1 MPDLKTFMASLFA
14 WPKALITRARIFPLS
29 IKLIENWYAAL
40 MAYLLKKPTNIRFRN
55 GIRGYLGSNTIYK
68 IVYYLGRNVS
78 LKPVSADI
86 LEVGIRNHKF
96 RAPVKNVDTL
106 EYVFLNEVFNGGTDY
121 HGKTV
126 LDVGAYIGDTATYFW
141 NKGASKIICYEPVKE
156 FFYWLGQNVALNGIN
171 AELYNLGISD
181 KHGEID
187 IRYSEL
193 NCLVGC
199 GGNLTIKIET
209 LSLSEALQ
217 KHGRVDVCKFVSPGC
232 EQAVLNLSDAELLKV
247 PTWFIETTSKR
258 YKAELLDR
266 FSRARFKSAR
276 TIKYSKRSEKWC
288 FLSFKLN

>member
-1 MPDLKTFMASLFA
+1 MTSLFDC
-14 WPKALITRARIFPLS
+14 PKALITRARIFLLS
-29 IKLIENWYAAL
+29 IKFIENWYAAL
-40 MAYLLKKPTNIRFRN
+40 MAYLLKKPMNIKFRN
-55 GIRGYLGSNTIYK
+55 GIQGYLGSNTIYK

-78 LKPVSADI
+78 LKPVSHDI
-86 LEVGIRNHKF
+86 LEVNIGNHKF
-96 RAPVKNVDTL
+96 RAPIKNVDTL
-106 EYVFLNEVFNGGTDY
+106 EYIFLNEVFNGDIDY

-199 GGNLTIKIET
+199 RGNRTIRIET

-217 KHGRVDVCKFVSPGC
+217 KHGRVDVCKYVSPGC
-232 EQAVLNLSDAELLKV
+232 EQAILNLSDAELLKV
-247 PTWFIETTSKR
+247 PAWFIETASVK
-258 YKAELLDR
+258 YKAELSNR
-266 FSRARFKSAR
+266 FSRAGFKSAR
-276 TIKYSKRSEKWC
+276 TIKYSTNSGKWC
-288 FLSFKLN
+288 FLSFELN

>member
-1 MPDLKTFMASLFA
+1 MASLFD
-14 WPKALITRARIFPLS
+14 WPEVLITRARIFLLS

-78 LKPVSADI
+78 LKQVSADI

-96 RAPVKNVDTL
+96 RAPIKNVDTL
-106 EYVFLNEVFNGGTDY
+106 EYVFLNEVFNGDIDY

-141 NKGASKIICYEPVKE
+141 NKGAAKIICYEPVKE
-156 FFYWLGQNVALNGIN
+156 FFYWLGQNVELNGIN

-181 KHGEID
+181 KQGEID
-187 IRYSEL
+187 IMYLEL

-199 GGNLTIKIET
+199 RGNRTIRIET

-232 EQAVLNLSDAELLKV
+232 EQAILNLSDAELLKV
-247 PTWFIETTSKR
+247 PAWFIETTSEK
-258 YKAELLDR
+258 YKAELLNR
-266 FSRARFKSAR
+266 FSRAGFKLAR
-276 TIKYSKRSEKWC
+276 TVKYSTRSEEWC
-288 FLSFKLN
+288 FLFMGLS

>member
-1 MPDLKTFMASLFA
+1 MPDSKTFMASLFD
-14 WPKALITRARIFPLS
+14 WPKALITRARIFLLS

-78 LKPVSADI
+78 LKQVSADI

-96 RAPVKNVDTL
+96 RAPIKNVDTL
-106 EYVFLNEVFNGGTDY
+106 EYVFLNEVFNGDIDY

-141 NKGASKIICYEPVKE
+141 NKGAAKIICYEPVKE
-156 FFYWLGQNVALNGIN
+156 FFYWLGQNVELNGIN

-181 KHGEID
+181 KQGEID
-187 IRYSEL
+187 IMYLEL

-199 GGNLTIKIET
+199 RGDRTIRIET

-232 EQAVLNLSDAELLKV
+232 EQAILNLSDAELLKV
-247 PTWFIETTSKR
+247 PAWFIETTSEKC
-258 YKAELLDR
+258 KAELSNR
-266 FSRARFKSAR
+266 FSRAGFKSAR
-276 TIKYSKRSEKWC
+276 TVKYRTSSEEWC
-288 FLSFKLN
+288 FLFMGLS

>member
-1 MPDLKTFMASLFA
+1 MVSLFD
-14 WPKALITRARIFPLS
+14 WPKALITRARTFLLS

-40 MAYLLKKPTNIRFRN
+40 MAYLLKKPTNIKFRN
-55 GIRGYLGSNTIYK
+55 GIQGYFGSNTIYK
-68 IVYYLGRNVS
+68 IVYYLGCNVS
-78 LKPVSADI
+78 LKQVSADI

-156 FFYWLGQNVALNGIN
+156 FFYWLGQNVELNGIN
-171 AELYNLGISD
+171 AELYNWGISD

-187 IRYSEL
+187 VMYSEL

-199 GGNLTIKIET
+199 GGNRAIKIET
-209 LSLSEALQ
+209 LSLSEVLQ

-232 EQAVLNLSDAELLKV
+232 ERAVLNLSDAELLKV
-247 PTWFIETTSKR
+247 SIWFIETTSKE
-258 YKAELLDR
+258 YKAELSDR
-266 FSRARFKSAR
+266 FYQAGFKSAR
-276 TIKYSKRSEKWC
+276 TIKHSTSSEEWC
-288 FLSFKLN
+288 FLSFELK

>member
-1 MPDLKTFMASLFA
+1 MTSLFA
-14 WPKALITRARIFPLS
+14 WPKALITRARIFLLS
-29 IKLIENWYAAL
+29 IKLIGNWYAAL
-40 MAYLLKKPTNIRFRN
+40 IAYLLKKPTNIKFRN
-55 GIRGYLGSNTIYK
+55 GIQGYFGSNTIYK
-68 IVYYLGRNVS
+68 IVYYLGCNVS
-78 LKPVSADI
+78 LKQASADI
-86 LEVGIRNHKF
+86 LEVGIRNYKF

-106 EYVFLNEVFNGGTDY
+106 EYVFLNEIFNGGTDY

-156 FFYWLGQNVALNGIN
+156 FFYWLGQNVELNGIN

-187 IRYSEL
+187 IMYSEL

-247 PTWFIETTSKR
+247 PIWFIETTSVK
-258 YKAELLDR
+258 YKAELLGR
-266 FSRARFKSAR
+266 FSRAGFKSAR
-276 TIKYSKRSEKWC
+276 TIKYNTKTEKWC
-288 FLSFKLN
+288 FLSFELN

>member
-1 MPDLKTFMASLFA
+1 LPDSKTFMASLFD
-14 WPKALITRARIFPLS
+14 WPKALITRARIFLLS
-29 IKLIENWYAAL
+29 IKLIENWHVAL
-40 MAYLLKKPTNIRFRN
+40 MAYLLKKPMNIKFRN
-55 GIRGYLGSNTIYK
+55 GIQGYFGSNTIYK
-68 IVYYLGRNVS
+68 IVYYLGHNVS
-78 LKPVSADI
+78 LRQVSPDI
-86 LEVGIRNHKF
+86 LEVNIGNHKF

-106 EYVFLNEVFNGGTDY
+106 EYVFLNEVFNGGTVY

-156 FFYWLGQNVALNGIN
+156 FFYWLEQNVELNGIN

-181 KHGEID
+181 KHGD
-187 IRYSEL
+187 IEVMYSEL

-199 GGNLTIKIET
+199 RGNRIIKIET

-247 PTWFIETTSKR
+247 PTWFVETTSEKC
-258 YKAELLDR
+258 KAELSNR
-266 FSRARFKSAR
+266 FSRAGFKSAR
-276 TIKYSKRSEKWC
+276 TIKHSTSSEEWR
-288 FLSFKLN
+288 FLSFELN

>member
-1 MPDLKTFMASLFA
+1 MVSLFD
-14 WPKALITRARIFPLS
+14 WPKALITRARIFLLS
-29 IKLIENWYAAL
+29 TKFIENWYAAL

-68 IVYYLGRNVS
+68 IVYYLGCNVT
-78 LKPVSADI
+78 LKPVSPDI
-86 LEVGIRNHKF
+86 LEVRIRNHKF
-96 RAPVKNVDTL
+96 RAPIKNVDTL
-106 EYVFLNEVFNGGTDY
+106 EYIFLNEVFNGDLDY

-156 FFYWLGQNVALNGIN
+156 FFYRLGQNVELNGIN
-171 AELYNLGISD
+171 AKLYNLGISD

-187 IRYSEL
+187 IMYSEL

-199 GGNLTIKIET
+199 GGNCTIKIET
-209 LSLSEALQ
+209 LSLSEVLQ

-247 PTWFIETTSKR
+247 PIWFIETTSVK

-266 FSRARFKSAR
+266 FSRAGFKSAR
-276 TIKYSKRSEKWC
+276 TIKYNTSLAEWC
-288 FLSFKLN
+288 FLSFELN